1 MEDLTTVK
9 QGKATTVQHR
19 SEKCLIEEPE
29 ILNRWTEYCTEL
41 YNHKANGDPKSEKIH
56 KIIYLQEIHSFAY
69 LQFMKCIH
77 LLQEGKKSSTHVVL
91 NNAAIDIV

>member
-29 ILNRWTEYCTEL
+29 ILNRWTEFCPEL
-41 YNHKANGDPKSEKIH
+41 YNHSANEDPS
-56 KIIYLQEIHSFAY
+56 
-69 LQFMKCIH
+69 
-77 LLQEGKKSSTHVVL
+77 VL
-91 NNAAIDIV
+91 NCPQTDTEVDHPILHSEVEASVQSLKKREVNWS